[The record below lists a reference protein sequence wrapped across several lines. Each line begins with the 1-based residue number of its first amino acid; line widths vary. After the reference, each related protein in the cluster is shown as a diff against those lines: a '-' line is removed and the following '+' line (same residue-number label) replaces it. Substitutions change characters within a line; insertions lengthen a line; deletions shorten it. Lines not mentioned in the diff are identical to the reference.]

1 MFTYEVNED
10 LYLRMYTVDDAEALY
25 NLIEES
31 KDYLREWLAWVDYNT
46 DVEGSKAFIEG
57 TIKSLVDTGG
67 FPKTLA
73 MIYKGELAGTIGF
86 NEINRTHDY
95 ATIGYWLSEKHQKK
109 GIVTEACRAIL
120 DYGFD
125 TIGLNRIEIRAA
137 SLNKKSRGVPE
148 RLGFT
153 KEGIIRQVEKVN
165 GAYVDHV
172 VYGMLKNEWKS
183 GRI

>member
-1 MFTYEVNED
+1 MFTYQVNED
-10 LYLRMYTVDDAEALY
+10 LYLRMYTVDDAEELY
-25 NLIEES
+25 NLTEES

-57 TIKSLVDTGG
+57 TIKSLVHTGG

-95 ATIGYWLSEKHQKK
+95 ATIGYWLGEKHQKK
-109 GIVTEACRAIL
+109 GIVTEACKAIL
-120 DYGFD
+120 EYGFQ

-137 SLNKKSRGVPE
+137 TENKKSRGVPE

-153 KEGIIRQVEKVN
+153 KEGLVRQVEKVN
-165 GAYVDHV
+165 GEYVDHV
-172 VYGMLKNEWKS
+172 VYGMLKNEWESRK
-183 GRI
+183 